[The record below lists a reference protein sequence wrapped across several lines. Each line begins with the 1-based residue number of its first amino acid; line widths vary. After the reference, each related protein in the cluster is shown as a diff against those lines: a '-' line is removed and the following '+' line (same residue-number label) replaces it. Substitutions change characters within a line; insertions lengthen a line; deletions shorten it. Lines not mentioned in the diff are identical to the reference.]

1 MTIDEQ
7 NISISALYKYAYIL
21 SYQITIIKNANNKL
35 PKYSILKKSDDINQ
49 SKKAVEY
56 CKQSVKLGNQMI
68 FLCKF
73 VKKW

>member
-1 MTIDEQ
+1 MTNDEL
-7 NISISALYKYAYIL
+7 NFSISALYKYAYIL

-35 PKYSILKKSDDINQ
+35 TKFSILKKSDDINQ

-56 CKQSVKLGNQMI
+56 YRFNEIEVLDSV
-68 FLCKF
+68 LCKF